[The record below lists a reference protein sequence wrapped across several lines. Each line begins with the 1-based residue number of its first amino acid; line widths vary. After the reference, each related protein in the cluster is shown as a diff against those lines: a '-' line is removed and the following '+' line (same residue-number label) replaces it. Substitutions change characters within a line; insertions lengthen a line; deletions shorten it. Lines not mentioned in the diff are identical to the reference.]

1 DFLFAIICEE
11 LGIPGA
17 AAVIFLFVVLVFAGL
32 SIARREKQ
40 IALKL
45 FTLGVT
51 FTIGMQAIINLAV
64 VTVVA
69 PTKGIALPLISAGGT
84 GWILTCCSLGLLI
97 AVDRTQRSAGAE
109 GAGEGLGVPLVRT
122 ASIEPKTNS
131 TDLSAASVAA

>member
-1 DFLFAIICEE
+1 
-11 LGIPGA
+11 
-17 AAVIFLFVVLVFAGL
+17 VVLVFAGL
-32 SIARREKQ
+32 TIARREKQ

-45 FTLGVT
+45 FAMGVT

-97 AVDRTQRSAGAE
+97 AVDRTQRFATADV
-109 GAGEGLGVPLVRT
+109 GEGLGVPLVNT
-122 ASIEPKTNS
+122 ASIETKTNTTS
-131 TDLSAASVAA
+131 TDLPAASVAA